1 MRHLL
6 ISAGDYQFFD
16 EPLNKGLLG
25 GKIIASNSVTKEE
38 TFRIYKKFHTGKT
51 NKFDVLAQL
60 MYKVAPPQKEEEEKD
75 EAFVEEESDNEDSS
89 KETYVAEDISK
100 GVIEALEKGPSCSKQ
115 IQANVDLPKLLNLLL

>member
-1 MRHLL
+1 MRYKL
-6 ISAGDYQFFD
+6 ISVGEYAFYD
-16 EPLNKGLLG
+16 EPYYRGLIG
-25 GKIIASNSVTKEE
+25 GRIVATNPDTGEE
-38 TFRIYKKFHTGKT
+38 ISQYYKKFHTGKT

-100 GVIEALEKGPSCSKQ
+100 GNI
-115 IQANVDLPKLLNLLL
+115 

>member
-1 MRHLL
+1 MRYKL
-6 ISAGDYQFFD
+6 ISVGKYAFYD
-16 EPLNKGLLG
+16 EPYYRGLIG
-25 GKIIASNSVTKEE
+25 GRIVATNPDTGEE
-38 TFRIYKKFHTGKT
+38 ISQYYKKFHTGKT

-100 GVIEALEKGPSCSKQ
+100 GNI
-115 IQANVDLPKLLNLLL
+115 